1 MPEAV
6 TEEHTN
12 NGAQNNLVYRIVKS
26 AEIQSVEA
34 NDLHSHRSRNQS
46 RTATCMPE
54 SIMRYNAMYRN
65 GNAAPSLHPDS
76 AASKCLIWAGTCLS
90 AHLPPTTAAARIG
103 SVGVR
108 HAATAKLHRKF
119 RPGMS
124 A

>member
-1 MPEAV
+1 MPKTIWSV
-6 TEEHTN
+6 N
-12 NGAQNNLVYRIVKS
+12 IVRK
-26 AEIQSVEA
+26 IQWA
-34 NDLHSHRSRNQS
+34 GTGDLHSHRSRNQS

-54 SIMRYNAMYRN
+54 SMMRYNAMYRN

-108 HAATAKLHRKF
+108 HAATAKLHKKF
-119 RPGMS
+119 KPGMS